1 MKILALD
8 LGKYKT
14 VGCDYD
20 RESGQHRF
28 TASFTTPA
36 ALERMVKEVK
46 PDRVVI
52 EVCNIAGWVCDRLRG
67 LGVEVQVANTND
79 DAWRWR
85 KVKKKNDRRD
95 ALKSAQLSA
104 VNQLREVHIPTIEV
118 RQWRALIAFRQ
129 QLVGRRGRMKNHIR
143 DLLVSEG
150 QLLPRGNSCWTKLG
164 ISHLEGLARPLS
176 EVGTNEM
183 WRGQLDIELRQ
194 LKEVQQ
200 EITAVEEKLEAIAA
214 ADPRIKLLRT
224 IPGVG
229 PRLAEA
235 IVALIDEP
243 ARFHHPR
250 EISAYIGMVPKEL
263 DSGETV
269 RRGSITKQGSRL
281 VRSLLVEVAWASLRH
296 NPWARETYQRI
307 SGGKKSRKKIA
318 IVAVGRRLLVRCWAM
333 LRDGTSWRPPLSATA
348 SSDEGSASPSRG
360 SLRCGGR
367 QGATL
372 NSASLNYSTLRP

>member
-14 VGCDYD
+14 VGCDYE

-28 TASFTTPA
+28 KTSFTTPT
-36 ALERMVKEVK
+36 ALEQLVKEVK

-52 EVCNIAGWVCDRLRG
+52 EVCNIAGWVCDRLRA
-67 LGVEVQVANTND
+67 LGMEVQVANTND

-95 ALKSAQLSA
+95 ALKAAQLSA
-104 VNQLREVHIPTIEV
+104 VNQIKEVYIPKVEV

-129 QLVGRRGRMKNHIR
+129 QLVRRRGRIKNHIR

-150 QLLPRGNSCWTKLG
+150 ELLPRGGTCWTQLG
-164 ISHLEGLARPLS
+164 VARLEALARPLS
-176 EVGTNEM
+176 EVSLSEL
-183 WRGQLDIELRQ
+183 WRGQLAMELRQ
-194 LKEVQQ
+194 LREVQQ
-200 EITAVEEKLEAIAA
+200 EIVTTEETLDAIAA
-214 ADPRIKLLRT
+214 ADPRVKLLRT

-235 IVALIDEP
+235 IVALLDRPE
-243 ARFHHPR
+243 RFHKAG
-250 EISAYIGMVPKEL
+250 EVSAYIGMVPKEL

-269 RRGSITKQGSRL
+269 RRGPITKQGSRL
-281 VRSLLVEVAWASLRH
+281 VRSLLVEVAWAGLRY
-296 NPWARETYQRI
+296 NPWVRQTYQRI

-333 LRDGTSWRPPLSATA
+333 LRDGTSWQPPVSAA
-348 SSDEGSASPSRG
+348 S
-360 SLRCGGR
+360 
-367 QGATL
+367 
-372 NSASLNYSTLRP
+372 